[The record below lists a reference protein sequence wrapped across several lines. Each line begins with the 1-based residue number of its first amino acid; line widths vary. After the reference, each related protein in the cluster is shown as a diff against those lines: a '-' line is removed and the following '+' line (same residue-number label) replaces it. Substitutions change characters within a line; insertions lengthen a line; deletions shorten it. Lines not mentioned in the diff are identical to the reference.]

1 MPPSRRALQARMAKA
16 AAAGYAHVVP
26 KHAYPL
32 VQTFR
37 GTAMITAS
45 TAPAQHGAARSD
57 PVAAAPARWQ
67 ALWRD
72 AISDPYELL
81 ALLGLSDHA
90 QRLLPH
96 GDTAFALR
104 VPRGFAARMRRGDP
118 ADPLLLQVLPQAAE
132 LGEVPGFSHDAVGD
146 TAARALP
153 GVLHKYA
160 GRALLIATGSCAVHC
175 RYCFRRH
182 YPYAGEIAAA
192 QRWTDAVA
200 WIGAHADIEEVILS
214 GGDPLSLATPKLAEL
229 TTALAPVPHL
239 RRLRIHTR
247 LPIVLPERVDAE
259 LQAWLRGLAW
269 PVSVVLHANHPD
281 EIDGTVADACARLRA
296 AGAILL
302 NQSVLLRGVNDSA
315 DTLARLST
323 RLFDCGVV
331 PYYLHQLDRV
341 AGAAHFEVDEVNARA
356 LHEDLRSRLPGYL
369 VPRLVREIPGAASK
383 TPL

>member
-1 MPPSRRALQARMAKA
+1 MLRRWTNGRRMIAAEPQTRHTAAIPDWQRQLAEAVRDPLQLLELVGLTPADLGPESDAVRL
-16 AAAGYAHVVP
+16 AAAGADFP
-26 KHAYPL
+26 
-32 VQTFR
+32 
-37 GTAMITAS
+37 
-45 TAPAQHGAARSD
+45 
-57 PVAAAPARWQ
+57 
-67 ALWRD
+67 
-72 AISDPYELL
+72 
-81 ALLGLSDHA
+81 
-90 QRLLPH
+90 
-96 GDTAFALR
+96 LR
-104 VPRGFAARMRRGDP
+104 VPHAYVRRMRRGDP
-118 ADPLLLQVLPQAAE
+118 RDPLLLQVMTNPVE
-132 LGEVPGFSHDAVGD
+132 LQPAPGFLTDPLQEGAVRDGSGLL
-146 TAARALP
+146 R
-153 GVLHKYA
+153 KYA
-160 GRALLIATGSCAVHC
+160 GRALLVTTGACAVHC

-192 QRWTDAVA
+192 HRWADAVA
-200 WIGAHADIEEVILS
+200 WIGAHTDIEEVILS

-229 TTALAPVPHL
+229 TAALAPVPHL

-259 LQAWLRGLAW
+259 LQAWLRGLSW

-281 EIDGTVADACARLRA
+281 EIDGTVADACVRMRA

-356 LHEDLRSRLPGYL
+356 LHEDLRTRLPGYL

-383 TPL
+383 MPL